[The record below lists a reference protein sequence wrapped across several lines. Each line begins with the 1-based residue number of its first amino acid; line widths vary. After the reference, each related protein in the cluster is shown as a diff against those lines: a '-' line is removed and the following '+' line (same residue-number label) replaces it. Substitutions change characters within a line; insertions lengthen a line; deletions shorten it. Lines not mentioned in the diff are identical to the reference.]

1 MSFEAAVL
9 VVAFLSGATAAVV
22 GFGIGSLL
30 TPLLGTAV
38 GMSAAVAAVAI
49 PHAVATGIRCWRL
62 RDEISWRVVRGFGLL
77 SAAGG
82 LAGAALHARLGGRG
96 LTLALG
102 GLLLLTASAGLTGWS
117 RRWHPTGF
125 LVPTLGLISGIFGG
139 VAGNQGG
146 LRVAALGTFGLSPL
160 GIVATSTA
168 VGVLVDLARTPVYL
182 WQSGGALLPM
192 AGLVGLATAG
202 VVLGTLTGERL
213 LRRLPEAVFRQVI
226 AIAIGALGIWLVV
239 TAW

>member
-1 MSFEAAVL
+1 VIFEAAVL
-9 VVAFLSGATAAVV
+9 AVAFLSGATAAVV

-38 GMSAAVAAVAI
+38 GMPTAVAAVAI

-62 RDEISWRVVRGFGLL
+62 RSEISWRVVRGFGLL
-77 SAAGG
+77 SALGG

-102 GLLLLTASAGLTGWS
+102 GLLLLTSSAGLTGWS
-117 RRWHPTGF
+117 RRWHPAGG
-125 LVPTLGLISGIFGG
+125 LVPVLGLVSGVFGG

-146 LRVAALGTFGLSPL
+146 LRVAALGAFGLSPL
-160 GIVATSTA
+160 GLVATSTA
-168 VGVLVDLARTPVYL
+168 VGVLVDLARTPLYL
-182 WQSGGALLPM
+182 WRSGGALVPL
-192 AGLVGLATAG
+192 AGMIGLATAG
-202 VVLGTLTGERL
+202 VVLGTLTGERI
-213 LRRLPEAVFRQVI
+213 LRRIPEATFRQVI
-226 AIAIGALGIWLVV
+226 AFAIGALGIWLLT